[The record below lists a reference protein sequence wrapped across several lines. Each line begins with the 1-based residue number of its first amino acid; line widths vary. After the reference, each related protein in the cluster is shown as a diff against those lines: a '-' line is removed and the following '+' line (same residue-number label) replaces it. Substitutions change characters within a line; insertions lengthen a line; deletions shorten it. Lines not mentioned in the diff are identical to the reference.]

1 MNPEI
6 GKIKL
11 RGKFSAIDTNENH
24 KDMDYA
30 SVAVNIHAPSLH
42 TIDGRSFA
50 MELDVINTL
59 VRGEEERNEFA
70 VLSLLFESTPE
81 PTPFFDNLTTQNW
94 NSLSLD
100 LR

>member
-1 MNPEI
+1 M
-6 GKIKL
+6 

-42 TIDGRSFA
+42 TIDGKTYP

-70 VLSLLFESTPE
+70 VLSLLFESTSE
-81 PTPFFDNLTTQNW
+81 PTPFFDNLSPSNW
-94 NSLSLD
+94 NNLSLD